1 MAVVYGNLSSIKSEQ
16 KVLKHL
22 EKNLNEEW
30 IIYQNFL
37 LDKNVDDGQV
47 DFLILH
53 KTIGGIILEVKG
65 GRIETYLDPNNEYKW
80 LSIDR
85 KNEKFSIK
93 DPFLQSKDQAW
104 KLKRYLKD
112 IKTMMHSFNFVNA
125 AAFPDVQKIDF
136 ESPFMN
142 DLNTFSRE
150 DFNNNLGFQFKK
162 LLQNVQQRP
171 HTEQTLQQLHNYLLP
186 IFKTNSTLQSSFDF
200 MDEQFNEATEEQFKA
215 MIEIEE
221 NSKLYVKGPAG
232 TGKTLIAI
240 NFAKRMLE
248 NNKTVFFAC
257 YTQNLGEYLKSEFSQ
272 YENIFTGNIHSLL
285 REIFSLV
292 GGKMPFDN
300 EDKKKKFSEY
310 TNDMNSWINDNGT
323 DTFIFEAQNLYRLF
337 EILDIKINTVL
348 IDECQDFSLEAQEG
362 ISLLNLY
369 SDEPKFYMFGDPNQT
384 QLSEWKPLFTEPT
397 RTLSKN
403 MRNSNEI
410 NEFINKLFALDVEN
424 SGISDD
430 LNVDYEV
437 LSGFE
442 LNNQKIEIQEK
453 LPKILHNLTTEGVE
467 LSQIAILGLHTGHA
481 NDIRHLSALGKKI
494 YELDEITVDS
504 ALRYKGLEKDVVIAI
519 FPDYNVSNTQLLK
532 SQIYTGIT
540 RPQKKLI
547 LLIGNKNQE
556 ILSNQ

>member
-1 MAVVYGNLSSIKSEQ
+1 
-16 KVLKHL
+16 
-22 EKNLNEEW
+22 
-30 IIYQNFL
+30 
-37 LDKNVDDGQV
+37 
-47 DFLILH
+47 
-53 KTIGGIILEVKG
+53 
-65 GRIETYLDPNNEYKW
+65 
-80 LSIDR
+80 
-85 KNEKFSIK
+85 
-93 DPFLQSKDQAW
+93 
-104 KLKRYLKD
+104 
-112 IKTMMHSFNFVNA
+112 
-125 AAFPDVQKIDF
+125 
-136 ESPFMN
+136 MN

-248 NNKTVFFAC
+248 SNKTVFFAC

-292 GGKMPFDN
+292 SGKMPFDN
-300 EDKKKKFSEY
+300 EDKKKKFEEY

-467 LSQIAILGLHTGHA
+467 LSQIAILGLHAGHA

-519 FPDYNVSNTQLLK
+519 FPDYKVSNTQLLK

>member
-1 MAVVYGNLSSIKSEQ
+1 MAVVYGNLSSEKSEQ

-80 LSIDR
+80 LSINR

-292 GGKMPFDN
+292 SGKMPFDN
-300 EDKKKKFSEY
+300 EDKKK
-310 TNDMNSWINDNGT
+310 
-323 DTFIFEAQNLYRLF
+323 FE
-337 EILDIKINTVL
+337 E
-348 IDECQDFSLEAQEG
+348 
-362 ISLLNLY
+362 
-369 SDEPKFYMFGDPNQT
+369 
-384 QLSEWKPLFTEPT
+384 
-397 RTLSKN
+397 
-403 MRNSNEI
+403 
-410 NEFINKLFALDVEN
+410 
-424 SGISDD
+424 
-430 LNVDYEV
+430 
-437 LSGFE
+437 
-442 LNNQKIEIQEK
+442 
-453 LPKILHNLTTEGVE
+453 
-467 LSQIAILGLHTGHA
+467 
-481 NDIRHLSALGKKI
+481 
-494 YELDEITVDS
+494 
-504 ALRYKGLEKDVVIAI
+504 
-519 FPDYNVSNTQLLK
+519 
-532 SQIYTGIT
+532 
-540 RPQKKLI
+540 
-547 LLIGNKNQE
+547 
-556 ILSNQ
+556 

>member
-1 MAVVYGNLSSIKSEQ
+1 
-16 KVLKHL
+16 
-22 EKNLNEEW
+22 
-30 IIYQNFL
+30 
-37 LDKNVDDGQV
+37 
-47 DFLILH
+47 
-53 KTIGGIILEVKG
+53 
-65 GRIETYLDPNNEYKW
+65 
-80 LSIDR
+80 
-85 KNEKFSIK
+85 
-93 DPFLQSKDQAW
+93 
-104 KLKRYLKD
+104 
-112 IKTMMHSFNFVNA
+112 
-125 AAFPDVQKIDF
+125 
-136 ESPFMN
+136 
-142 DLNTFSRE
+142 
-150 DFNNNLGFQFKK
+150 
-162 LLQNVQQRP
+162 
-171 HTEQTLQQLHNYLLP
+171 
-186 IFKTNSTLQSSFDF
+186 
-200 MDEQFNEATEEQFKA
+200 
-215 MIEIEE
+215 
-221 NSKLYVKGPAG
+221 
-232 TGKTLIAI
+232 
-240 NFAKRMLE
+240 
-248 NNKTVFFAC
+248 
-257 YTQNLGEYLKSEFSQ
+257 
-272 YENIFTGNIHSLL
+272 
-285 REIFSLV
+285 
-292 GGKMPFDN
+292 
-300 EDKKKKFSEY
+300 
-310 TNDMNSWINDNGT
+310 MNSWINDNGT

-519 FPDYNVSNTQLLK
+519 FPDYKVSNTQLLK

-547 LLIGNKNQE
+547 LLIGNKNQDY
-556 ILSNQ
+556 LN

>member
-1 MAVVYGNLSSIKSEQ
+1 MAVVYGNLSSEKSEQ

-80 LSIDR
+80 LSINR

-292 GGKMPFDN
+292 SGEMPFDN
-300 EDKKKKFSEY
+300 EDKKKKFEEY

-467 LSQIAILGLHTGHA
+467 LSQIAILGLHAGHA

-519 FPDYNVSNTQLLK
+519 FPDYKVSNTQLLK

-540 RPQKKLI
+540 RP
-547 LLIGNKNQE
+547 
-556 ILSNQ
+556 

>member
-1 MAVVYGNLSSIKSEQ
+1 MAVVYGNLSSEKSEQ

-37 LDKNVDDGQV
+37 LDKNVDDAQV

-80 LSIDR
+80 LSINR

-292 GGKMPFDN
+292 SGEMPFDN
-300 EDKKKKFSEY
+300 EDKKKKFEEY

-467 LSQIAILGLHTGHA
+467 LSQIAILGLHAGHA

-519 FPDYNVSNTQLLK
+519 FPDYKVSNTQLLK

>member
-1 MAVVYGNLSSIKSEQ
+1 MAVVYGNLSSEKSEQ

-80 LSIDR
+80 LSINR

-272 YENIFTGNIHSLL
+272 YENIFTGNIHSLP

-292 GGKMPFDN
+292 SGNMPFDN
-300 EDKKKKFSEY
+300 EDKKKKFEEY
-310 TNDMNSWINDNGT
+310 TNDMNSWKNDNGT

-467 LSQIAILGLHTGHA
+467 LSQIAILGLHAGHA

-519 FPDYNVSNTQLLK
+519 FPDYKVSNTQLLK

-547 LLIGNKNQE
+547 LLIGNKNQDY
-556 ILSNQ
+556 LN

>member
-1 MAVVYGNLSSIKSEQ
+1 MAAVYGNISSEKSEQ
-16 KVLKHL
+16 KVLKYL

-80 LSIDR
+80 LSINR

-292 GGKMPFDN
+292 SGEMPFDN
-300 EDKKKKFSEY
+300 EDKKKKFEEY
-310 TNDMNSWINDNGT
+310 TNDMNSWIIDNGT
-323 DTFIFEAQNLYRLF
+323 DTFIFQTQNLYRLF

-410 NEFINKLFALDVEN
+410 INKLFALDVEN

-519 FPDYNVSNTQLLK
+519 FPDYKVSNTQLLK
-532 SQIYTGIT
+532 SQIYTGIS
-540 RPQKKLI
+540 RPQKKLVV
-547 LLIGNKNQE
+547 LIGKNNESLLQK
-556 ILSNQ
+556 

>member
-1 MAVVYGNLSSIKSEQ
+1 
-16 KVLKHL
+16 
-22 EKNLNEEW
+22 
-30 IIYQNFL
+30 
-37 LDKNVDDGQV
+37 
-47 DFLILH
+47 
-53 KTIGGIILEVKG
+53 
-65 GRIETYLDPNNEYKW
+65 
-80 LSIDR
+80 
-85 KNEKFSIK
+85 
-93 DPFLQSKDQAW
+93 
-104 KLKRYLKD
+104 
-112 IKTMMHSFNFVNA
+112 MMHSFNFVNA

-292 GGKMPFDN
+292 SGEMPFDN
-300 EDKKKKFSEY
+300 EDKKKKFEEY

-467 LSQIAILGLHTGHA
+467 LSQIAILGLHAGHA
-481 NDIRHLSALGKKI
+481 NDIRHLSVLGKKI

-519 FPDYNVSNTQLLK
+519 FPDYKVSNTQLLK